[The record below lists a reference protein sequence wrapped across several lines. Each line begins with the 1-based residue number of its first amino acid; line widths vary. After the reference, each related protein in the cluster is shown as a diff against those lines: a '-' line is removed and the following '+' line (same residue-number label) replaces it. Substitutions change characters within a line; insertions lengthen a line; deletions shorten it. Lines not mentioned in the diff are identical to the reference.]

1 MNCQWVQQN
10 LSAYIDNEL
19 PLEQKELVD
28 SHLSQCSLCKAEFDS
43 LLMAWN
49 ALSLWDDRHPPLQL
63 KESILKAVK
72 KEKTFNFMRILL
84 PVAAVF
90 VIALSIVFFYRVLG
104 NHDQGALITDQR
116 EIQSPVSVESVMVDD
131 NEIIKNLQLLEE
143 KDFYETVE
151 VLKTIDYLPLIEDR
165 MDQKSSMGYYAA

>member
-10 LSAYIDNEL
+10 FSAYIDNEL
-19 PLEQKELVD
+19 PQNQKEMVE
-28 SHLSQCSLCKAEFDS
+28 SHLSRCSRCKTELDS
-43 LLMAWN
+43 ISYAWN
-49 ALSLWDDRHPPLQL
+49 ALSLWEDRHPPLQL

-72 KEKTFNFMRILL
+72 KEKTFNFMRLLL

-104 NHDQGALITDQR
+104 TYDQRVFITDER
-116 EIQSPVSVESVMVDD
+116 ETQPHVSIESVMVDD

-143 KDFYETVE
+143 KEFLESVE
-151 VLKTIDYLPLIEDR
+151 VLKTIDYLPLIEDHV
-165 MDQKSSMGYYAA
+165 DQTSSMGYCAA

>member
-10 LSAYIDNEL
+10 FSAYIDNEL
-19 PLEQKELVD
+19 PQNQKEMVE
-28 SHLSQCSLCKAEFDS
+28 SHLSRCSRCKTELDS
-43 LLMAWN
+43 ISYAWN
-49 ALSLWDDRHPPLQL
+49 ALSLWEDRHPPLQL

-72 KEKTFNFMRILL
+72 KDKSFNFMRLLL

-104 NHDQGALITDQR
+104 NHDQKALITDER
-116 EIQSPVSVESVMVDD
+116 EIQPLVSVESVMVDD

-143 KDFYETVE
+143 KDFYENVE
-151 VLKTIDYLPLIEDR
+151 VLKTIDYLPLVEENVDKR
-165 MDQKSSMGYYAA
+165 SSIGYCAA

>member
-10 LSAYIDNEL
+10 FSAYIDNEL
-19 PLEQKELVD
+19 PQNQKDMIE
-28 SHLSQCSLCKAEFDS
+28 SHLSRCSRCKTELDS
-43 LLMAWN
+43 ISYAWN
-49 ALSLWDDRHPPLQL
+49 ALSLWEDRNPPVQL
-63 KESILKAVK
+63 KASILKAVK
-72 KEKTFNFMRILL
+72 KEKSFNFIRLLL

-90 VIALSIVFFYRVLG
+90 VIALSIVFFYRVVG
-104 NHDQGALITDQR
+104 NHDQMALVTGER
-116 EIQSPVSVESVMVDD
+116 EIQQPVSVESVMVDD

-165 MDQKSSMGYYAA
+165 MNQTSLMRYCTA